1 MALRQPCAYRADLW
15 RRDAGGGSPLSPV
28 SGADPER
35 PAQAISC
42 VVCPVLSRLL
52 NHVRCK
58 GTEPWSATTV
68 GLLLLW
74 AMLPHTLRGLLD
86 VWGGDTPLVL
96 CQGAWGTTC
105 ERPIDRPGASA
116 YDEHCER
123 HANHEQVILEALPL
137 LG

>member
-68 GLLLLW
+68 WLLLLT

-86 VWGGDTPLVL
+86 VWGVTHPSFCASTSVRAHPVHTPLVDPVVIRYTW
-96 CQGAWGTTC
+96 A
-105 ERPIDRPGASA
+105 ER
-116 YDEHCER
+116 
-123 HANHEQVILEALPL
+123 
-137 LG
+137 